1 MPEDKESVWSID
13 ELVSLTDDV
22 QEESIEYKEKKF
34 TFQFCELVEAE
45 EPKYSGI
52 PEGAS
57 EEEKNAIYQELGAER
72 ILAMIEKANNKNPD
86 GESINR
92 EAWPLLPSSIR
103 YAITAK
109 VLNISSLAQEN
120 FQTG

>member
-1 MPEDKESVWSID
+1 MPENKESVWSID

-22 QEESIEYKEKKF
+22 QEDSIEYKGKKF

-45 EPKYSGI
+45 EPKYTGI
-52 PEGAS
+52 PESAS

-103 YAITAK
+103 YAITAT
-109 VLNISSLAQEN
+109 VLNVSSLAQES